1 MASLFYGIKIDKN
14 WGAIDSYGGYLQ
26 GSYTFF
32 NVFTLGGSW
41 GASFLRTA
49 NANDAAEELADC
61 TSAVAAE
68 NPGKCLVHKNESWI
82 AFARYKLTDW
92 VKLQAEFVHTRAENQ
107 VGQQIKDNAI
117 LAGTT
122 FFW

>member
-41 GASFLRTA
+41 GASFLKTA
-49 NANDAAEELADC
+49 GGDDAEDQLDNC
-61 TSAVAAE
+61 TAT
-68 NPGKCLVHKNESWI
+68 PQKTCLVHKNESWV

-117 LAGTT
+117 LAG
-122 FFW
+122 